1 MFTYLTYILGSFK
14 CIQGV
19 SHLNFFFHC
28 LHFSFILYFFLS
40 LFFKSPTVTVFN
52 FVDFLEESSVVPT
65 KHNVLQIFKVM
76 FTQFSCG
83 AI

>member
-19 SHLNFFFHC
+19 SHFNFFFHC